1 MISLII
7 IILIVILIQIQSFLY
22 HHHHHHH
29 HHHHSLR
36 LYMNTKQ
43 ARAITYSS
51 IDIFNT
57 KILVKDNDNK
67 DTIIDII
74 NKWDNKSK
82 VDEVQLQQ
90 WEESGIVIILLL
102 LLLLLLPLLLL
113 ALLPLLLPLLLSL

>member
-22 HHHHHHH
+22 HHHQYHY
-29 HHHHSLR
+29 HSLR

-67 DTIIDII
+67 DAIIDVI
-74 NKWDNKSK
+74 NKWDVKSK
-82 VDEVQLQQ
+82 VDEDQLQQ

-102 LLLLLLPLLLL
+102 LLLLLLPLLLPI
-113 ALLPLLLPLLLSL
+113 LLPLLLLL